1 MTRDPALG
9 ALLRLYRRHAGLT
22 QRDLAALSG
31 VSEREISDLER
42 NVRQIP
48 RAHTLAA
55 LATALHL
62 SHAKHARLVR
72 AATRAPQRPAAA
84 ERPAGAGG
92 GTAPA
97 SDPAASAY
105 DLTARLLPLIDQALQ
120 RALAPLAA
128 SLAQQS
134 TTLDRLTLAIAT
146 LRAALPPPTAPEP
159 AQHMPPP
166 PPHPLAASQDP
177 HNDPVDPVAIQHQDR
192 RLADRRT
199 HAAPWT
205 APDRRLAARDRRAP
219 QDRDHFEDSIMAQ
232 YVPPRPTIVPF
243 TEDV

>member
-1 MTRDPALG
+1 VYRSRDAGAGRPPGRAMTRDPALG

-48 RAHTLAA
+48 RARTLAA

-62 SHAKHARLVR
+62 PAAKHARLVR
-72 AATRAPQRPAAA
+72 AATRAPQRRAATRAPQRPAATRAPQRPAAA
-84 ERPAGAGG
+84 ESPAV
-92 GTAPA
+92 P
-97 SDPAASAY
+97 
-105 DLTARLLPLIDQALQ
+105 LLPLIDQALQ

-146 LRAALPPPTAPEP
+146 LRAALPPPAPP
-159 AQHMPPP
+159 QRAQHTAPP
-166 PPHPLAASQDP
+166 PPHPLAASQDA
-177 HNDPVDPVAIQHQDR
+177 HNNRADPVDPVCKPSH
-192 RLADRRT
+192 
-199 HAAPWT
+199 
-205 APDRRLAARDRRAP
+205 
-219 QDRDHFEDSIMAQ
+219 
-232 YVPPRPTIVPF
+232 
-243 TEDV
+243 

>member
-1 MTRDPALG
+1 VYRSRDAGAGRPPGRAMTRDPALG

-48 RAHTLAA
+48 RARTLAA

-62 SHAKHARLVR
+62 PAAKHARLVR
-72 AATRAPQRPAAA
+72 AATRAPQRRAATRAPQRRAATRAPQRPAAA
-84 ERPAGAGG
+84 ESPAV
-92 GTAPA
+92 P
-97 SDPAASAY
+97 
-105 DLTARLLPLIDQALQ
+105 LLPLIDQALQ

-146 LRAALPPPTAPEP
+146 LRAALPPPAPP
-159 AQHMPPP
+159 QRAQHTAPPP
-166 PPHPLAASQDP
+166 PPPLA
-177 HNDPVDPVAIQHQDR
+177 
-192 RLADRRT
+192 RT
-199 HAAPWT
+199 LWT
-205 APDRRLAARDRRAP
+205 PCVSRHIKCA
-219 QDRDHFEDSIMAQ
+219 
-232 YVPPRPTIVPF
+232 
-243 TEDV
+243 

>member
-1 MTRDPALG
+1 VYRSRDAGAGRPPGRAMTRDPALG

-48 RAHTLAA
+48 RARTLAA

-62 SHAKHARLVR
+62 PAAKHARLVR
-72 AATRAPQRPAAA
+72 AATRAPQRRAATRAPQRPAATRAPQRPAATRAPQRPAAA
-84 ERPAGAGG
+84 ESPAV
-92 GTAPA
+92 P
-97 SDPAASAY
+97 
-105 DLTARLLPLIDQALQ
+105 LLPLIDQALQ

-146 LRAALPPPTAPEP
+146 LRAALPPPAPP
-159 AQHMPPP
+159 QRAQHTAPP
-166 PPHPLAASQDP
+166 PPHPLAASQDA
-177 HNDPVDPVAIQHQDR
+177 HNNRADPVDPVCKPSH
-192 RLADRRT
+192 
-199 HAAPWT
+199 
-205 APDRRLAARDRRAP
+205 
-219 QDRDHFEDSIMAQ
+219 
-232 YVPPRPTIVPF
+232 
-243 TEDV
+243 